1 MKTQTL
7 MIEGMTCDHCIMH
20 VKKELSKIAT
30 VKDVQ
35 IGKALVEL
43 DETQTSEEDLTK
55 AVDEAGYAVTSI
67 V

>member
-1 MKTQTL
+1 
-7 MIEGMTCDHCIMH
+7 MH

-43 DETQTSEEDLTK
+43 DETQVSEEDLTR